1 MSKVEDIIAA
11 TKLSELVNK
20 KEEDS
25 HCKTVLYS

>member
-1 MSKVEDIIAA
+1 MSKVEDIIVS

-25 HCKTVLYS
+25 HCKTA